1 MCFSEFTKMN
11 KKTYK
16 TPSMKIVML
25 CQQVTLLTE
34 SDGVNAKRKSYGEA
48 TEETWENE

>member
-1 MCFSEFTKMN
+1 MCFSEFTKMK

-34 SDGVNAKRKSYGEA
+34 SDGVNADRKSYGAA
-48 TEETWENE
+48 TEEIWGNE